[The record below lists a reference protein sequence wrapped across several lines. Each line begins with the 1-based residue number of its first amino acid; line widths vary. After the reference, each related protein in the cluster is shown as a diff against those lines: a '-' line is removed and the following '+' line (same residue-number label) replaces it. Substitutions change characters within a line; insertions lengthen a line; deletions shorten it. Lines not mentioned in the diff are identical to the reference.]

1 MKKLYFSPKA
11 EYEVIEDILYTSGD
25 IDVGELYHPS
35 VDDED
40 EDA

>member
-25 IDVGELYHPS
+25 IDVGGLYPN
-35 VDDED
+35 ED
-40 EDA
+40 YPEEDA